1 MPSSD
6 RGGRSPTQSTAV
18 YTQRRVLFNRERFP
32 EKNEIKCASSSM
44 IAEHTPH
51 TEVVECASPNCSNL
65 FERPLGVRGRPQQY
79 CSRLCGNFTRL
90 LAKAE
95 AQPQFRP
102 FTYAPAQRRAAQDNH
117 TADAHTESGAV
128 QSAHDLGRAS
138 APHRVGHGRTNCEP
152 HRKQQ
157 TTANQQTR
165 PKQGREN
172 L

>member
-1 MPSSD
+1 MQSSD
-6 RGGRSPTQSTAV
+6 RGSRIVVSTGVYNPAPSPLVSVTVPS
-18 YTQRRVLFNRERFP
+18 RHLLFH
-32 EKNEIKCASSSM
+32 ASSSM
-44 IAEHTPH
+44 ITDRTR
-51 TEVVECASPNCSNL
+51 TEVVECGSPNCSTQ

-117 TADAHTESGAV
+117 TADAQTESRAV

-152 HRKQQ
+152 HRKQT

-172 L
+172 K